1 MNPDVRTLWMV
12 VSMTTLI
19 FGLLHVW
26 VGAGKRG
33 HAAVQLWGAGNFAG
47 ALGAG
52 LLSARGL
59 VPEVLSVTASNV
71 LIVTCW
77 SLIWGGLCAFNGQP
91 VRGRALA
98 AGPLTVLV
106 AFELVP
112 PFTTSIPAGV
122 SLTALVLVGY
132 FALSVVDG
140 IKAQRVERLA
150 SRRIL
155 LGLYVVAAAATVG
168 RSVSLHL
175 DAGAVQFATTG
186 PALSVPMLFF
196 AFAVMAIN
204 LCLSLM
210 GWERLEDQL
219 ADAAML
225 DSLTST
231 LNRAGFMIQAQR
243 LAEECV
249 ARQLR
254 CSVIVMDLDE
264 FKAVNDVFGHEA
276 GDRLLAEFA
285 CVARS
290 NLRGG
295 DLLARIGGEEFC
307 AMLPGVDES
316 QAAVI
321 ADRLRVAFAAA
332 TFSHNDVVLAGTV
345 SIGVSQL
352 GHKAGLR
359 SAIRRADVAMYEAKN
374 RGRDRVIRA
383 SAAGERD

>member
-12 VSMTTLI
+12 VSMTCLL
-19 FGLLHVW
+19 FGLLHAW
-26 VGAGKRG
+26 VGAGKRR
-33 HAAVQLWGAGNFAG
+33 HPAVQLWGAGNFTG
-47 ALGAG
+47 AVGAG
-52 LLSARGL
+52 LLSARGVL
-59 VPEVLSVTASNV
+59 PDVLSVTLANV
-71 LIVTCW
+71 LLVACW
-77 SLIWGGLCAFNGQP
+77 SCIWGGLCAFNEQP
-91 VRGRALA
+91 IRGRVMA
-98 AGPLTVLV
+98 AGPLVVL
-106 AFELVP
+106 AGFEVLP
-112 PFTTSIPAGV
+112 PFTTSIPARV
-122 SLTALVLVGY
+122 SLTVLALVGY
-132 FALSVVDG
+132 FTLSVVACV
-140 IKAQRVERLA
+140 KAQRIERLA
-150 SRRIL
+150 TRRIL
-155 LGLYVVAAAATVG
+155 IGLYVVVAAATVG
-168 RSVSLHL
+168 RSVSIHLH
-175 DAGAVQFATTG
+175 AGAVQFVTAT
-186 PALSVPMLFF
+186 PIASVSMLLF

-204 LCLSLM
+204 LGLSLM

-249 ARQLR
+249 VRQLR

-264 FKAVNDVFGHEA
+264 FKAVNDVYGHEA
-276 GDRLLAEFA
+276 GDCLLAEFA
-285 CVARS
+285 SVARS
-290 NLRGG
+290 NLRSG

-321 ADRLRVAFAAA
+321 ADRLRVAFAMASF
-332 TFSHNDVVLAGTV
+332 THNDVVLAGTV

-383 SAAGERD
+383 SVAKEPR

>member
-12 VSMTTLI
+12 VSMTALI

-26 VGAGKRG
+26 VGAGKRR
-33 HAAVQLWGAGNFAG
+33 HPAVQLWGAGNFLG

-59 VPEVLSVTASNV
+59 VPEVLSVTVANV
-71 LIVTCW
+71 LIIACW
-77 SLIWGGLCAFNGQP
+77 SLIWGGLCAFNGLP
-91 VRGRALA
+91 VRGRVMA
-98 AGPLTVLV
+98 AGPLAVLA
-106 AFELVP
+106 AFQLIP
-112 PFTTSIPAGV
+112 PFTVSIPARV
-122 SLTALVLVGY
+122 SLTALVLAGY
-132 FALSVVDG
+132 FTLSVVDG

-155 LGLYVVAAAATVG
+155 IGLYVVAAAATVA

-175 DAGAVQFATTG
+175 DAGAVQFTTTN
-186 PALSVPMLFF
+186 PAVSVPMLFF

-231 LNRAGFMIQAQR
+231 LNRAGFLIQAQR

-276 GDRLLAEFA
+276 GDRLLTEFA

-290 NLRGG
+290 NLRSG

-332 TFSHNDVVLAGTV
+332 TFSHNDAVLAGTV

-383 SAAGERD
+383 SAARSRD

>member
-1 MNPDVRTLWMV
+1 M
-12 VSMTTLI
+12 I
-19 FGLLHVW
+19 
-26 VGAGKRG
+26 
-33 HAAVQLWGAGNFAG
+33 
-47 ALGAG
+47 
-52 LLSARGL
+52 
-59 VPEVLSVTASNV
+59 
-71 LIVTCW
+71 
-77 SLIWGGLCAFNGQP
+77 
-91 VRGRALA
+91 
-98 AGPLTVLV
+98 
-106 AFELVP
+106 P
-112 PFTTSIPAGV
+112 PFTTSIPARV
-122 SLTALVLVGY
+122 SLTALVLAGY

-155 LGLYVVAAAATVG
+155 IGLYVVAAAATVA

-175 DAGAVQFATTG
+175 DAGAVQFATTA
-186 PALSVPMLFF
+186 PAVSFPMLFF

-225 DSLTST
+225 DSLTRT

-276 GDRLLAEFA
+276 GDRLLTEFA

-290 NLRGG
+290 NLRSG

-332 TFSHNDVVLAGTV
+332 TFSHNDAVLAGTV

-359 SAIRRADVAMYEAKN
+359 SAIHRADVAMYEAKS

-383 SAAGERD
+383 SAAGSD

>member
-12 VSMTTLI
+12 VAMTALL

-26 VGAGKRG
+26 VGTGKRR

-59 VPEVLSVTASNV
+59 VPEVLSVTVSNI
-71 LIVTCW
+71 LIVTWW

-98 AGPLTVLV
+98 AGPLAVLV

-112 PFTTSIPAGV
+112 PFTTSIPARV
-122 SLTALVLVGY
+122 SLTALVLAGY

-155 LGLYVVAAAATVG
+155 IGLYVVAAAATVG

-175 DAGAVQFATTG
+175 DAGAVQFVTTG
-186 PALSVPMLFF
+186 AALSVPMLFF
-196 AFAVMAIN
+196 TFAVMAIN

-249 ARQLR
+249 VRQLR

-276 GDRLLAEFA
+276 GDRLLTEFA

-321 ADRLRVAFAAA
+321 ADRLRLAFAAA

-359 SAIRRADVAMYEAKN
+359 SAIHRADVAMYEAKN

-383 SAAGERD
+383 SVAGERD